1 MIKLFRVLLE
11 VFLAV
16 FNEVA
21 SAKQRKI
28 KEQTRSAI
36 VANPRRA
43 VHEHFGGM
51 PKQSAS
57 DSTGEVQPDSASDRA
72 D

>member
-1 MIKLFRVLLE
+1 MINFFRVLLE

-21 SAKQRKI
+21 RAKQRKI

-51 PKQSAS
+51 PKPDS
-57 DSTGEVQPDSASDRA
+57 DTSEVQPDSATDRA

>member
-1 MIKLFRVLLE
+1 MINLFRVLLE

-43 VHEHFGGM
+43 VHDHFGGM

-57 DSTGEVQPDSASDRA
+57 DDAGEVQPDSASNRA

>member
-1 MIKLFRVLLE
+1 MINLFRVLLE

-43 VHEHFGGM
+43 VREHFGGLQK
-51 PKQSAS
+51 PAS
-57 DSTGEVQPDSASDRA
+57 DTSEVQPDSATDRA